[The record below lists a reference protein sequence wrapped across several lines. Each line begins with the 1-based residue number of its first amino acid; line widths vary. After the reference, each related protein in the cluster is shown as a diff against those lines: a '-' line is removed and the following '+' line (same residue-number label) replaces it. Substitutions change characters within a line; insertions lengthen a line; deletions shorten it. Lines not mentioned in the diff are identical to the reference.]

1 MKQQHGASASRV
13 NRRRLPAALVAAFT
27 VTVSTLAILH
37 QGVTTAEVDVD
48 DGGIWVTNSSK
59 RLVGHLN
66 YDSRIL
72 DGALRT
78 KTTEFDIGQ
87 SGNDV
92 SFTDKTSHSVA
103 PIDVAQVSVGA
114 ATSLPEN
121 TKVVQGG
128 SRLAVMDPSQGQV
141 WLAQVSSPSGT
152 AYTDEGALAS
162 DMEQGAVAV
171 SQKGTL
177 FAISAQGGRRITV
190 TREGQLDRLKSQ
202 DVEGLSGNA
211 ELVMTAVGEQPVAL
225 DKRNRVLVLPDGKL
239 RNLAD
244 DGISGNI
251 ALQESGPESSSVLLA
266 TDRELISIPLKGGA
280 ATKIP
285 ASNDG
290 ASGTPSRP
298 VFHKGCG
305 YAAWSKSGAY
315 LRNCTD
321 PSLNKQMT
329 VDSLKSAHRD
339 RCGCPNT
346 TWS

>member
-121 TKVVQGG
+121 VKVVQGG

-211 ELVMTAVGEQPVAL
+211 
-225 DKRNRVLVLPDGKL
+225 
-239 RNLAD
+239 
-244 DGISGNI
+244 
-251 ALQESGPESSSVLLA
+251 
-266 TDRELISIPLKGGA
+266 
-280 ATKIP
+280 
-285 ASNDG
+285 
-290 ASGTPSRP
+290 
-298 VFHKGCG
+298 
-305 YAAWSKSGAY
+305 
-315 LRNCTD
+315 
-321 PSLNKQMT
+321 
-329 VDSLKSAHRD
+329 
-339 RCGCPNT
+339 
-346 TWS
+346 

>member
-121 TKVVQGG
+121 VKVVQGG

-152 AYTDEGALAS
+152 AYTDEVRW
-162 DMEQGAVAV
+162 Q
-171 SQKGTL
+171 
-177 FAISAQGGRRITV
+177 AIWS
-190 TREGQLDRLKSQ
+190 
-202 DVEGLSGNA
+202 
-211 ELVMTAVGEQPVAL
+211 
-225 DKRNRVLVLPDGKL
+225 RVLLLFPRRALFLRFQPRVAAVLP
-239 RNLAD
+239 
-244 DGISGNI
+244 
-251 ALQESGPESSSVLLA
+251 
-266 TDRELISIPLKGGA
+266 
-280 ATKIP
+280 
-285 ASNDG
+285 
-290 ASGTPSRP
+290 SRA
-298 VFHKGCG
+298 K
-305 YAAWSKSGAY
+305 ANWTA
-315 LRNCTD
+315 
-321 PSLNKQMT
+321 
-329 VDSLKSAHRD
+329 
-339 RCGCPNT
+339 
-346 TWS
+346 